1 MRIIPLLAALGLP
14 FFAFADNE
22 AAAGC
27 IAAISEQ
34 YDTLV
39 STPIERRSSAGKIVE
54 FKFNGETESGEKVKV
69 ECRANQRHAVLR
81 LQKRPGHWESS

>member
-39 STPIERRSSAGKIVE
+39 STPIESDLLPVKLLNSSSTVKPSQERR
-54 FKFNGETESGEKVKV
+54 
-69 ECRANQRHAVLR
+69 
-81 LQKRPGHWESS
+81 